1 MVAGLFAA
9 CDKLQQEGVS
19 VMTFNI
25 RYDNPGDGIFGWEN
39 RRDLLFWVIKKY
51 DPDILAMQEALSG
64 QVADLAAE
72 LSAYDWAGVGRD
84 DGLSGGEHVPVF
96 FRKDRFRLASEGH
109 FWLSQTPALPGSKGW
124 DAACPRMLSWV
135 RLEETG
141 TGYHYYVFNTH
152 LDHVGEQA
160 RRESA
165 RLITDS
171 IRAIAGL
178 SPVVLTGDLNDQR
191 GSESLEIITQL
202 LADAGRVAEKSDTL
216 SGTTFVGF
224 PANIIGGSVIDH
236 IFVSRHFSVEEYN
249 ITGDNNAGY
258 YPSDHLPVMVRLKL
272 KMP

>member
-1 MVAGLFAA
+1 MVAGFFAA
-9 CDKLQQEGVS
+9 CDKPQQEGVS

-39 RRDLLFWVIKKY
+39 RRDLLFWVVKKY
-51 DPDILAMQEALSG
+51 DPDILAVQEALSG
-64 QVADLAAE
+64 QVADLATEFAG
-72 LSAYDWAGVGRD
+72 YGWAGAGRD
-84 DGLSGGEHVPVF
+84 DGLSRGEHVPVF
-96 FRKDRFRLASEGH
+96 FRKDRFRLAEEGH
-109 FWLSQTPALPGSKGW
+109 FWLSETPALPGSKGW

-135 RLEETG
+135 MLEEVA

-160 RRESA
+160 RVNSA
-165 RLITDS
+165 RLLTDS

-178 SPVVLTGDLNDQR
+178 SPVVLAGDMNDTR
-191 GSESLEIITQL
+191 RSESMGIITKL
-202 LADAGRVAEKSDTL
+202 LTDAGLEAERRDTL

-224 PANIIGGSVIDH
+224 PASIIGGSVIDH
-236 IFVSRHFSVEEYN
+236 IFVSRHFSVEEYS
-249 ITGDNNAGY
+249 IIGDNNAGY